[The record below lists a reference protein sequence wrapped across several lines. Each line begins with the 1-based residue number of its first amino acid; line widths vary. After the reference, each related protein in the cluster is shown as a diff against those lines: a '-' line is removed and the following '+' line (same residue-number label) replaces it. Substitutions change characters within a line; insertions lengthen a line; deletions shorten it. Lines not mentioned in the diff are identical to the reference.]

1 MVFGVCFFSMLYLY
15 IYNYTCIRKRSPFL
29 FPHVRLLSQLSSHAS
44 SLETLW
50 GVTNVPQS
58 PTTANVEEG
67 MAAFVPRAKNVATI
81 LQAWVTGKTVKKQ
94 SMLL

>member
-1 MVFGVCFFSMLYLY
+1 MFFLYVIY
-15 IYNYTCIRKRSPFL
+15 IYIRKRSPFL